1 MLKNHKQDRFDGGRA
16 ASIVNGPEPAAERGK
31 SFKLRV
37 EQGTQSTDEEAR
49 ALALAILAL
58 EPEND

>member
-16 ASIVNGPEPAAERGK
+16 ASIVNEAEPAAEGGK
-31 SFKLRV
+31 SLKLLI
-37 EQGTQSTDEEAR
+37 EQRAQSPDEDAR

-58 EPEND
+58 SPDND

>member
-16 ASIVNGPEPAAERGK
+16 ASIVNGPEPAAERK
-31 SFKLRV
+31 SLKLLI

-58 EPEND
+58 APDND

>member
-31 SFKLRV
+31 SFKLRI
-37 EQGTQSTDEEAR
+37 EQGTQSSDEEAR

-58 EPEND
+58 APEND

>member
-16 ASIVNGPEPAAERGK
+16 ASIVNGPEPAADR
-31 SFKLRV
+31 SLKLLI
-37 EQGTQSTDEEAR
+37 EQGTQSLDEEAR

-58 EPEND
+58 APDND